1 MERDEMKG
9 KVSTVLGFIKPEELG
24 FTLAHEH
31 LVMDFRPA
39 CLDLEYASD
48 RHLAMQPISLEN
60 LDWIRKHRFS
70 VLDNLLL
77 LDEQEALEETV
88 LFKNQGGKSIV
99 ELSNPNLGRD
109 PLALARISRATGV
122 HIIMGAG
129 YYTSTR
135 CHGEG
140 FENIGI
146 DDLVEEFTKEIKFGV
161 GDTGIRPGV
170 LGELGCVWPLATTER
185 KVLQAAGRTQK
196 ITGIP
201 INIHPGRDP
210 RAPME
215 ILEILSESGAD
226 LNHVMMSHIDRTLM
240 THESRVEVVKTGC
253 CIIYD
258 SIGREGYF
266 DLDIIIDIP
275 NDNFRVN
282 DILRLADEG
291 FSDRIMLSS
300 DVCTKDMRVKYGG
313 HGYVHIPKYFVPLM
327 RKKGVPEEV
336 ISNLVVNN
344 PAKFLSIF

>member
-1 MERDEMKG
+1 MQRDEMKG
-9 KVSTVLGFIKPEELG
+9 KISTVLGLIEPKQLG

-48 RHLAMQPISLEN
+48 RHLAMQPVSLNN

-77 LDEQEALEETV
+77 LDEQEAIEETV
-88 LFKNQGGKSIV
+88 LFRNEGGEAIV
-99 ELSNPNLGRD
+99 ELSNPGLGRD
-109 PLALARISRATGV
+109 PLSLARVSRATGV
-122 HIIMGAG
+122 HVVMGAG

-135 CHGEG
+135 SHGEKL
-140 FENIGI
+140 EKMGI
-146 DDLVEEFTKEIKFGV
+146 DDLVEEFIEEIYHGV

-170 LGELGCVWPLATTER
+170 LGELGCVWPLAPTEK
-185 KVLQAAGRTQK
+185 KVLKAAGKTQK
-196 ITGIP
+196 LTGFP
-201 INIHPGRDP
+201 INIHPGRDQ

-226 LNHVMMSHIDRTLM
+226 LNHVMMSHIDRTLL
-240 THESRVEVVKTGC
+240 THESRVEVLKTGC
-253 CIIYD
+253 SIIYD

-266 DLDIIIDIP
+266 DLEIIIDIP
-275 NDNFRVN
+275 NDNYRVN
-282 DILRLADEG
+282 HIMRLVEEG
-291 FSDRIMLSS
+291 FSDRIMLSC

-327 RKKGVPEEV
+327 RRKGVPGDV
-336 ISNLVVNN
+336 IKKLVVEN
-344 PAKFLSIF
+344 PARVLTIF